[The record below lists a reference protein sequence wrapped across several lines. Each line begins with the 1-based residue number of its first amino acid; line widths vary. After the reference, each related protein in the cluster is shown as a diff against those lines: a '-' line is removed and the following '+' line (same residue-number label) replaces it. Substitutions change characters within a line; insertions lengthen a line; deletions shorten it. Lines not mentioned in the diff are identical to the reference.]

1 MQIKVLGS
9 AAGGGFPQWN
19 CGCANCRLAWS
30 GDRRVKPRTQSSLAI
45 SADGANWLLLNA
57 SPDLR
62 QQILATPALH
72 PSEAGRSSPICGVV
86 LTNGDV
92 DHVAGLLVLRES
104 QAFDLFA
111 SPLILAELAKNT
123 LFGVLNPDL
132 VKQHKIH
139 VDAVFSPVKGLSI
152 RPFTVPG
159 KVPLYAEGAN
169 LAIGEESETT
179 IGLEICSDKARAYYI
194 PGCARLTDGLRQR
207 VAGADLLLFDG
218 TTFTDDEMV
227 ALHLSNKTA
236 WRMGHIAMSGAQ
248 GSLAG
253 WAQVPIA
260 AKVYIHINNTNPVL
274 VDGSPSRQ
282 SVEAA
287 GWQIAEDGME
297 INL

>member
-19 CGCANCRLAWS
+19 CGCANCRLAWN
-30 GDRRVKPRTQSSLAI
+30 GDSRVKPRTQSSLAI
-45 SADGANWLLLNA
+45 SADGISWLLLNA

-72 PSEAGRSSPICGVV
+72 PSEAGRSSPIRGVV

-111 SPLILAELAKNT
+111 SPFILAELAKNT

-139 VDAVFSPVKGLSI
+139 VDADFSPVDGLRI
-152 RPFTVPG
+152 KAIAVPG
-159 KVPLYAEGAN
+159 KVPLYAEAAN
-169 LAIGEESETT
+169 IAIGEESETT
-179 IGLEICSDKARAYYI
+179 IGLEIRSGNARAYYI

-207 VAGADLLLFDG
+207 IAGADLLLFDG

-227 ALHLSNKTA
+227 AQHLSSKTA

-253 WAQVPIA
+253 WAQVPVA
-260 AKVYIHINNTNPVL
+260 AKVFIHINNTNPVL
-274 VDGSPSRQ
+274 VEGSSARR

-297 INL
+297 IDL